1 MVAEADVDGDGNVNY
16 EEFVLMLFKG
26 VIIAVDLCSMLSK
39 PDFECLKIILV
50 NQFWF
55 LLRLLGRLPD
65 LRIWFEQRIMPTG
78 TPAQNMQNMQI
89 TQNMQNM
96 QVMQN
101 MQNNAHR

>member
-50 NQFWF
+50 NQCRFF
-55 LLRLLGRLPD
+55 AQTFGTSSRSED
-65 LRIWFEQRIMPTG
+65 LIRAE
-78 TPAQNMQNMQI
+78 
-89 TQNMQNM
+89 
-96 QVMQN
+96 
-101 MQNNAHR
+101 NNAHRYSSSEYAKYEKCTKYAEYANYAEYAE